1 MNLKEYLKEY
11 FEMGRKQELEYE
23 RKKAARTVT
32 RSIRKPSPYSF
43 AGLLIGAG
51 VFYQIISP
59 YVNRMLPVASSMRV
73 AVRDNAI
80 KRTFDVMIADLKML
94 KMKIWG
100 INPEWEKFKQWDE
113 LARKK

>member
-1 MNLKEYLKEY
+1 MTIKEYLKEY

-59 YVNRMLPVASSMRV
+59 VVNRMLPAASAMRV
-73 AVRDNAI
+73 AVRDNPI
-80 KRTFDVMIADLKML
+80 KRTLVVVITDLKML
-94 KMKIWG
+94 KMKIQG
-100 INPEWEKFKQWDE
+100 INPEWEKYKQWDE